1 MSISASVLWTSA
13 GDFVYFLDVE
23 RGSYSALSGDQ
34 AVLWRKRHGTMRA
47 RRNAASGESRLRGF
61 PLPGII
67 LAARCIWRTRSLL
80 KRGRFQEAYRMAELA
95 AVAGNVRRAAAG
107 TASLDKALARF
118 LLCESL
124 FGSADPARDCLGR
137 SLSLFLYLRA
147 LGFPAAHYIGV
158 QSLPFAAHA
167 WVLMND
173 EPLLDTPERLHKFTP
188 ISRID

>member
-34 AVLWRKRHGTMRA
+34 AVLWRAHHGIMRA
-47 RRNAASGESRLRGF
+47 RRNAASGESRRRHF
-61 PLPGII
+61 PLPGVI

-80 KRGRFQEAYRMAELA
+80 KRGLFQEAYRMAELA
-95 AVAGNVRRAAAG
+95 AAGNAGRATVG

-137 SLSLFLYLRA
+137 SLSLFLFLRA

-167 WVLMND
+167 WVLMNG
-173 EPLLDTPERLHKFTP
+173 EPLLDTPARLQKFTP
-188 ISRID
+188 ISQIE